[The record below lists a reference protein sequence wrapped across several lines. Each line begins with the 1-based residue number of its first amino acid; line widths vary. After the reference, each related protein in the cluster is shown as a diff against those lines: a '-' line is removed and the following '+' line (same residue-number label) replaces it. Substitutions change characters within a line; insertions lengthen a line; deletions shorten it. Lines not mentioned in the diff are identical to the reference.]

1 VPFVLIARLV
11 LAAVFAVAAWG
22 KLSDPTGTRHAVL
35 EFGVPAQLAGVVGF
49 LVPLAELVV
58 ACLLLLPGSAVFGA
72 IGALVLLAL
81 FTVTIGAALARGAHP
96 DCHCFG
102 QVRTKAVSART
113 VIRNVLLMGVAV
125 FVLVA

>member
-1 VPFVLIARLV
+1 MPYVLIARLV

-35 EFGVPAQLAGVVGF
+35 EFGVPSRLAGAVS
-49 LVPLAELVV
+49 LLLPLAELIV
-58 ACLLLLPGSAVFGA
+58 ACLLLLPGSAVLGA
-72 IGALVLLAL
+72 VGALLLLAL

-113 VIRNVLLMGVAV
+113 LVRNLLLLSVAV